1 MSDVVK
7 WALLVAG
14 AVVLVGLIL
23 ALPFVDFINFSEFSV
38 ALTNIVNIAG
48 GAFKF
53 ARGLLNN
60 FFLPFGRSVVTG
72 LMVWLIGKWAIM
84 TAIKIA
90 AWIYHF
96 VFK

>member
-14 AVVLVGLIL
+14 AIVLIGLIL
-23 ALPFVDFINFSEFSV
+23 ALPFVDFINFEEFSA
-38 ALTNIVNIAG
+38 ALTNVVSIAG

-60 FFLPFGRSVVTG
+60 FFLPFGRTIITG
-72 LMVWLIGKWAIM
+72 VMIWLVGKWAVM
-84 TAIKIA
+84 VAIKIA

-96 VFK
+96 IFK